1 MAYVSA
7 DDYDSAD
14 EGLEMLLGGIALT
27 DISFD
32 AWTHQDEI
40 VPAPS
45 ANPSKSAPNTSTRKS
60 HGVFID
66 PNRFETLMGSSGF
79 FVRAHSISG
88 DGRVIGPSVQIVD
101 LVRDRFN
108 VPRIACCY
116 YPHSYSVFHK
126 R

>member
-14 EGLEMLLGGIALT
+14 EGLTILLGGIALT

-32 AWTHQDEI
+32 AWTYQDEI
-40 VPAPS
+40 VPAPL
-45 ANPSKSAPNTSTRKS
+45 ANPSKSASNTSTRKS

-66 PNRFETLMGSSGF
+66 PNRFETLDGSSGF

-88 DGRVIGPSVQIVD
+88 EGRVIGPSVQIVD

-108 VPRIACCY
+108 IPPITSWY
-116 YPHSYSVFHK
+116 YSHSYSVFH
-126 R
+126 